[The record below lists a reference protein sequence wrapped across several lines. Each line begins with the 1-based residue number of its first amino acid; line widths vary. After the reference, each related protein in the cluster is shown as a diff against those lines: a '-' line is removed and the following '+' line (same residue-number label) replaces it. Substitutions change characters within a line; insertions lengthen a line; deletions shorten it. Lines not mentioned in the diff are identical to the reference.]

1 MSNYFNSLPHRLKV
15 QELGKCD
22 FMQNSEF
29 ANGVTKLKGKKIVII
44 GCGAQGL
51 AQGQNLRDSGL
62 QVAYALRQEAI
73 DNKRASYV
81 NATENEFEVGTL
93 ETKSAVDVACTSSA

>member
-29 ANGVTKLKGKKIVII
+29 ANGVSKLKGKIMLNTIQI
-44 GCGAQGL
+44 
-51 AQGQNLRDSGL
+51 N
-62 QVAYALRQEAI
+62 
-73 DNKRASYV
+73 
-81 NATENEFEVGTL
+81 
-93 ETKSAVDVACTSSA
+93 